1 MTQLTNRSNTKFL
14 LAICSIFTSFISA
27 AFDLDITSVR
37 ATLSRPDTSHSL
49 IFNPDNDSKTAFNLT
64 PINNERLGFFVDVN
78 GIEIGYAVDVL
89 ANDIETKTQNLLFSY
104 RKLKDAKITLNYQIL
119 EGLDTETERVS
130 DGLTNQRF
138 LKDTKS
144 TKLELFGQHNL
155 YTFAGKESLF
165 EHFFLNRP
173 HLSSRFDYS
182 VSIVGGWS
190 IKRLSL
196 ENPESI
202 VFNAPFLN
210 EPVPDV
216 SRLNSTSIS
225 ANVGPL
231 LSLSF
236 KNNINAF
243 VEYKYGVG
251 HIRSSNKDT
260 GLKQSGD
267 EKSSAFGAGVSW
279 TSQDQKTLV
288 LLRAWEQEGRHIKTA
303 FGDLSLVRF
312 F

>member
-1 MTQLTNRSNTKFL
+1 MTQLIKRSSIKL
-14 LAICSIFTSFISA
+14 LLTICSIFIASA
-27 AFDLDITSVR
+27 ASAFDLEITSVR

-49 IFNPDNDSKTAFNLT
+49 IYNPENDSKTAFNLT
-64 PINNERLGFFVDVN
+64 PINNERIGFFVDVN
-78 GIEIGYAVDVL
+78 GIEVGYAVDVL

-104 RKLKDAKITLNYQIL
+104 RKLKNAKITLNYQIL
-119 EGLDTETERVS
+119 EGLDTEAERVG
-130 DGLTNQRF
+130 DGMTNQRF
-138 LKDTKS
+138 FAYTKS

-173 HLSSRFDYS
+173 HLSNRFDYS
-182 VSIVGGWS
+182 VSLVGGWS
-190 IKRLSL
+190 LKRLSL

-202 VFNAPFLN
+202 VFDAPFLI
-210 EPVPDV
+210 EPVPEV
-216 SRLNSTSIS
+216 SSLNSTSIS
-225 ANVGPL
+225 ANLGPL

-236 KNNINAF
+236 ENNISAF

-251 HIRSSNKDT
+251 HIRSSNQDT
-260 GLKQSGD
+260 GLKQSGE
-267 EKSSAFGAGVSW
+267 EKASAFGAGVSW
-279 TSQDQKTLV
+279 TSQDKKTLV